1 MLRLGIF
8 LCLLISIEGQ
18 NPCDPNPCGP
28 NTRCL
33 TRPGS
38 AFAISCECKEGKI
51 RKIEFSVK
59 NFCGKFV
66 KIETFASFCTVFEK
80 SEKCHSRIFQF
91 WHFPPIFVL
100 LTLTCLETLFDRKL
114 QMFKTSPKLI
124 IFCIFNEL
132 LATQNVNVARFARNV
147 ECDFFSEFQTLWL
160 QIKCEELELIR

>member
-80 SEKCHSRIFQF
+80 SEKCHSRTFQF

-100 LTLTCLETLFDRKL
+100 LTLTCLVTLFDRKL
-114 QMFKTSPKLI
+114 QIFKTSPKIDHFWHFWWALS
-124 IFCIFNEL
+124 
-132 LATQNVNVARFARNV
+132 TQNENVARFARNV
-147 ECDFFSEFQTLWL
+147 ECDFFCYFQTP
-160 QIKCEELELIR
+160 